1 MTILELKKVVFM
13 KEINNF
19 SCICG
24 ADWAKLNYTRP
35 VGELLAFKDN
45 INFGVGSTEEEQ
57 ARGNKFLVKFN

>member
-1 MTILELKKVVFM
+1 MVFM

-35 VGELLAFKDN
+35 VGELLALKDN
-45 INFGVGSTEEEQ
+45 INLELDQPKRSKPEVTNSWYDLIET
-57 ARGNKFLVKFN
+57 RLIV